1 MKKYA
6 FYAKITAGLVFLWL
20 MWESWQA
27 DIVGLVGLGTFLIV
41 LATWSIVRSKQI
53 RKDYRAHY
61 AKRKKSQRS
70 FWTEPKDIYYYL
82 HLFVIAP
89 IMIGFGFGLIVL
101 ALYVQHGGN
110 W

>member
-6 FYAKITAGLVFLWL
+6 RYAKLALGIAFLWL
-20 MWESWQA
+20 LWETWQA
-27 DIVGLVGLGTFLIV
+27 EIFGLVGLGTFLIV
-41 LATWSIVRSKQI
+41 LSVWSIVRSKQI
-53 RKDYRAHY
+53 RKNYRAHY
-61 AKRKKSQRS
+61 AKRKKSQKS

-89 IMIGFGFGLIVL
+89 VMIGTGFGLIWL